1 MPIITREAYKDL
13 AQLTDD
19 SLDAVIDLLI
29 PAVEEDYLKLRGVPF
44 ELDVDGDP
52 VYPAGSVITAKL
64 MLDWLL
70 SAESG
75 KVLSS
80 GLKSES
86 IGKYSFTAAEI
97 DGDSGYPRPIIGR
110 IDRYARGR

>member
-1 MPIITREAYKDL
+1 MPIITRETYKDL

-19 SLDAVIDLLI
+19 SLDALIDLLI

-44 ELDVDGDP
+44 ETDEEGDIS
-52 VYPAGSVITAKL
+52 YPAGSVITVKL

-70 SAESG
+70 SSESG

-80 GLKSES
+80 GLKSEN

-97 DGDSGYPRPIIGR
+97 DEESGYPKPIIGR